1 MAALDWMAWTGPTA
15 LFFGAIASALVLL
28 TVWELRAPSITRRG
42 FLPMES
48 TRGDRFFISL
58 LFMAFVHI
66 AFVGLTDWP
75 VWWASVACMLS
86 TLAIMR
92 WG

>member
-1 MAALDWMAWTGPTA
+1 MAGLDWMAWTGPTA
-15 LFFGAIASALVLL
+15 VFFGAIASALVLL

-58 LFMAFVHI
+58 LTAAYLHI
-66 AFVGLTDWP
+66 GFIATTDIP
-75 VWWASVACMLS
+75 VWWVSVGCILS
-86 TLAIMR
+86 TLVIMR

>member
-15 LFFGAIASALVLL
+15 LFFGAIATALVLL
-28 TVWELRAPSITRRG
+28 TIWELRAPTVARRG
-42 FLPMES
+42 FLPIDS

-58 LFMAFVHI
+58 LCAAFAHI
-66 AFVGLTDWP
+66 AFVGFTDLP
-75 VWWASVACMLS
+75 VWWMSVACMLN
-86 TLAIMR
+86 TLVIMR